1 MIMRN
6 ILLLLCL
13 LLAVSTVDA
22 QEKQFFYV
30 DVWIFPKNLFI
41 KSSCTVLVDVGTNDK
56 LSFRRLFKQDKS
68 NVFPSE
74 MAVLNEMGNGGWRLI
89 SHGVDAMLGISLLD
103 HFIMEK
109 EATSLE
115 EALSA
120 PLLIGG
126 EEAEQLIKSLKSK
139 KKEEKKEKA
148 RERAKTR
155 TDDMYY

>member
-1 MIMRN
+1 
-6 ILLLLCL
+6 
-13 LLAVSTVDA
+13 
-22 QEKQFFYV
+22 
-30 DVWIFPKNLFI
+30 
-41 KSSCTVLVDVGTNDK
+41 
-56 LSFRRLFKQDKS
+56 
-68 NVFPSE
+68 